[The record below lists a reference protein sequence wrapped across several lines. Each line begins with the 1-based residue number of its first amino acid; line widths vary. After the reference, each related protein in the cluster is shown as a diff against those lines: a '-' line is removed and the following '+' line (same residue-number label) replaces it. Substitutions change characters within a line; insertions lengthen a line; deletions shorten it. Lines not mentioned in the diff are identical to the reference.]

1 MPGIAYRGITPCS
14 EGRQSKSAFDDAQR
28 KLRYVTR
35 AAVNNVAAI
44 SETKSGGK
52 HRDVA
57 RQELAFLN
65 FERQGAAVNS
75 GRYNRAIYSARC
87 KARLALYVGILT
99 RF

>member
-1 MPGIAYRGITPCS
+1 M
-14 EGRQSKSAFDDAQR
+14 
-28 KLRYVTR
+28 TR
-35 AAVNNVAAI
+35 AAVNNVAAAI
-44 SETKSGGK
+44 SETKSGSK

-75 GRYNRAIYSARC
+75 GRYNREIYSTRY
-87 KARLALYVGILT
+87 KTLLALYVGILT